1 LSVLEDEVPAA
12 VHRKLTTILCA
23 DVVGYSRLMEADEV
37 ATLETLKAYRQAMAG
52 FIERHDGRVV
62 STSGDALLAEFGSV
76 VEAVQCAAEVQREL
90 SARNAAL
97 GDDRRMDFRIGV
109 NLGDVIVEGEDLYG
123 EGVNIAARLQGLAEP
138 GGIDISGTVY
148 DQVRN
153 KLTLGYEFIGAQTV
167 KNISEQVPVY
177 RVQLDAADARRR
189 AASADSPPRGG
200 DRPPG
205 TAGPAAGAEAAA
217 GTAARLIYM
226 LFLASLF
233 FGTAGL
239 IGGAFVADGSG
250 DWRGGVVEGDIAFSE
265 DTEFRG
271 KIGGNAVIAPGVK
284 VKLLGKVEGNVV
296 IGPGAVVEVE
306 GKVGGDVIN
315 RGGTLRLSGKLAGT
329 EIREAPEEMDAA
341 AKPAPGAEARVAE
354 EAAEDGGAID
364 AIAILAAVAALL
376 CFLPVLTGVVMAYVN
391 RGDGASW
398 MDSHYRFQIRTFW
411 IGLLLAAVG
420 GVLAL
425 AVVGVVLLLLL
436 PFWLVIRC
444 ARGLRYLARAE
455 PHPRPASW
463 MFG

>member
-1 LSVLEDEVPAA
+1 MSAA

-23 DVVGYSRLMEADEV
+23 DVVGYSRMMEADEV
-37 ATLETLKAYRQAMAG
+37 ATLETLKAYREAMAG
-52 FIERHDGRVV
+52 FIARHDGRVV
-62 STSGDALLAEFGSV
+62 STSGDALLAEFASV

-97 GDDRRMDFRIGV
+97 GDERRMDFRIGV

-177 RVQLDAADARRR
+177 RVQLDAAGDGARRR
-189 AASADSPPRGG
+189 TASADSPPRGA
-200 DRPPG
+200 
-205 TAGPAAGAEAAA
+205 AGPAAGGEAAG

-271 KIGGNAVIAPGVK
+271 KIGGNAIIAPGVK

-341 AKPAPGAEARVAE
+341 AKPAPGAGER
-354 EAAEDGGAID
+354 AAEGAAEGGGTVD
-364 AIAILAAVAALL
+364 AVAILAAVAALL

-391 RGDGASW
+391 RGGGASW

-420 GVLAL
+420 GVASL

-455 PHPRPASW
+455 AHPRPASW

>member
-1 LSVLEDEVPAA
+1 MPTA

-23 DVVGYSRLMEADEV
+23 DVVGYSRMMEADEV
-37 ATLETLKAYRQAMAG
+37 ATLETLKAYREAMAG
-52 FIERHDGRVV
+52 FIARHDGRVV
-62 STSGDALLAEFGSV
+62 STSGDGLLAEFASV

-97 GDDRRMDFRIGV
+97 GGERRMDFRIGV
-109 NLGDVIVEGEDLYG
+109 NLGDVIVEGDDLYG

-153 KLTLGYEFIGAQTV
+153 KLTLGYEFMGARTV

-177 RVQLDAADARRR
+177 RVQLDAAGESARRR
-189 AASADSPPRGG
+189 TASANTPPRDG
-200 DRPPG
+200 DRAP
-205 TAGPAAGAEAAA
+205 GPAAGAEAAG
-217 GTAARLIYM
+217 GTAAKLIYM

-271 KIGGNAVIAPGVK
+271 KIGGNAVVAPGVK

-315 RGGTLRLSGKLAGT
+315 RGGTLRLSGKLGGT
-329 EIREAPEEMDAA
+329 EIHETPEDMDAA
-341 AKPAPGAEARVAE
+341 AKPVPGAGERAAE
-354 EAAEDGGAID
+354 ETAQDRGTVD
-364 AIAILAAVAALL
+364 AVDILATVAVLL
-376 CFLPVLTGVVMAYVN
+376 FIVPLLAGLVMAYVN
-391 RGDGASW
+391 RADGASW
-398 MDSHYRFQIRTFW
+398 LDSHYRFQIRTFW
-411 IGLLLAAVG
+411 IGLLMAAVG

-425 AVVGVVLLLLL
+425 AVVGIVLLALL
-436 PFWLVIRC
+436 PFWLIIRC

-455 PHPRPASW
+455 AHPRPASW

>member
-1 LSVLEDEVPAA
+1 VPTA

-23 DVVGYSRLMEADEV
+23 DVVGYSRMMEADEV
-37 ATLETLKAYRQAMAG
+37 ATLETLKAYREAMAG
-52 FIERHDGRVV
+52 FIARHDGRVV
-62 STSGDALLAEFGSV
+62 STSGDGLLAEFASV

-97 GDDRRMDFRIGV
+97 GGERRMDFRIGV
-109 NLGDVIVEGEDLYG
+109 NLGDVIVEGDDLYG

-153 KLTLGYEFIGAQTV
+153 KLTLGYEFMGARTV

-177 RVQLDAADARRR
+177 RVQLDAAGESARRR
-189 AASADSPPRGG
+189 TASANTPPRDG
-200 DRPPG
+200 DRAP
-205 TAGPAAGAEAAA
+205 GPAAGAEAAG
-217 GTAARLIYM
+217 GTAAKLIYM

-271 KIGGNAVIAPGVK
+271 KIGGNAVVAPGVK

-329 EIREAPEEMDAA
+329 EIREAPEDMDAA
-341 AKPAPGAEARVAE
+341 AKPAPDAGER
-354 EAAEDGGAID
+354 AAEGTAEGGRTLD
-364 AIAILAAVAALL
+364 AVAILAAVAALL

-420 GVLAL
+420 GVASL
-425 AVVGVVLLLLL
+425 AVVGVVLLALL

-455 PHPRPASW
+455 AHPRPASW

>member
-1 LSVLEDEVPAA
+1 MPAA

-23 DVVGYSRLMEADEV
+23 DVVGYSRMMEADEV
-37 ATLETLKAYRQAMAG
+37 ATLETLKAYREAMAG
-52 FIERHDGRVV
+52 FIARHDGRVV
-62 STSGDALLAEFGSV
+62 STSGDGLLAEFASV

-123 EGVNIAARLQGLAEP
+123 EGVNIAARLQSLAEP

-153 KLTLGYEFIGAQTV
+153 KLTLGYEFMGARTV

-177 RVQLDAADARRR
+177 RVQLDAAGESARRR
-189 AASADSPPRGG
+189 TASANTPPRDGDRAPGPAASAE
-200 DRPPG
+200 
-205 TAGPAAGAEAAA
+205 AAG
-217 GTAARLIYM
+217 GTAAKLIYM

-271 KIGGNAVIAPGVK
+271 KIGGNAVVAPGVK

-329 EIREAPEEMDAA
+329 EIREAPEDMDAA
-341 AKPAPGAEARVAE
+341 AKPGPGGDERAAEG
-354 EAAEDGGAID
+354 AAEDGGTVD

-376 CFLPVLTGVVMAYVN
+376 FVVPVLAGVVMAYVN

-411 IGLLLAAVG
+411 IGLLLAVVG
-420 GVLAL
+420 GVASL
-425 AVVGVVLLLLL
+425 AVVGVVLLALL

-455 PHPRPASW
+455 AHPRPASW